1 MHAALP
7 FHPLASLFQL
17 TDGEAYTALVEDIR
31 AHGLNH
37 PIVLYQGMI
46 LDGRNRYRAC
56 LDAGVPVRTVEYE
69 GDDPWAFVCSE
80 NLRRRHSSESQS
92 AMGATRLAK
101 LPKGR
106 PVKPAPV
113 RIYSEEVFGV

>member
-7 FHPLASLFQL
+7 FHPLAALFQL
-17 TDGEAYTALVEDIR
+17 TDGEAYAALVEDIR
-31 AHGLNH
+31 ARGLLQ

-56 LDAGVPVRTVEYE
+56 LDACVAVRTVTYE
-69 GDDPWAFVCSE
+69 GDDPLGFICSL
-80 NLRRRHSSESQS
+80 NLRRRHSSESQC

-106 PVKPAPV
+106 PGKSAPV
-113 RIYSEEVFGV
+113 RICSEEAA